1 MESLDL
7 QMILAQIL
15 LKKLKQI
22 RSQDTA
28 SNKRV
33 VLDEILSSRA
43 ILELKKLLTRD
54 SKKKKKMTREII
66 LKVVSY
72 SISKQGELQR
82 KCL

>member
-54 SKKKKKMTREII
+54 SKKKKKWPE
-66 LKVVSY
+66 K
-72 SISKQGELQR
+72 
-82 KCL
+82 

>member
-54 SKKKKKMTREII
+54 SKKKKNDQRNNFK
-66 LKVVSY
+66 S
-72 SISKQGELQR
+72 SKLQHI
-82 KCL
+82 

>member
-43 ILELKKLLTRD
+43 ILELKKLLTRY

>member
-1 MESLDL
+1 
-7 QMILAQIL
+7 MILAQIL